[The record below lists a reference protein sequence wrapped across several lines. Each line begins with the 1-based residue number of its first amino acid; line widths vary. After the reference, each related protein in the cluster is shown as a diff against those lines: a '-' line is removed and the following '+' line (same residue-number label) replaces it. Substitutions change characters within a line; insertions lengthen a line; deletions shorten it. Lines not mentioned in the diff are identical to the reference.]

1 MSLLVASTLAKSYG
15 GVKAVKDI
23 SLTVKAGEILA
34 VIGPNGAG
42 KSTLF
47 GMIAGQVRPDAGS
60 VTLDGRP
67 ITGLAPRQIAPLGL
81 GRTFQITGRYASL
94 TALEAV
100 QTALHAQKARW
111 CNLWRSAAALDRD
124 AALAMLAEVG
134 IAHLANRTSADLP
147 YGDVKR
153 VELAI
158 ALAGSPKILLMD
170 EPTAGMAA
178 GERLALMA
186 EVTRLASARG
196 LAVLFTEHDMEVV
209 FGHAHRVQVIARGAM
224 IAEGKPEMIRA
235 NPLVRSLYL
244 GDVDA

>member
-1 MSLLVASTLAKSYG
+1 MSLLVASNLAKSYG
-15 GVKAVKDI
+15 GVKAVKEV

-47 GMIAGQVRPDAGS
+47 GLIAGQVRPDAGS
-60 VTLDGRP
+60 VTLDGQP
-67 ITGLAPRQIAPLGL
+67 ITGLSPRKIARLGL

-100 QTALHAQKARW
+100 QTALHAQAARW
-111 CNLWRSAAALDRD
+111 RNLWRDAATLDKD
-124 AALAMLAEVG
+124 KALAMLAEVG
-134 IAHLANRTSADLP
+134 IAHLADRTTADLP

-186 EVTRLASARG
+186 EVAHLAQARG

-209 FGHAHRVQVIARGAM
+209 FGHAHRVQVVARGAV
-224 IAEGKPEMIRA
+224 IAEGRPDMIRA

>member
-1 MSLLVASTLAKSYG
+1 MSLLVASNLTKSYG
-15 GVKAVKDI
+15 GVKAVKEV

-47 GMIAGQVRPDAGS
+47 GLIAGQVRPDAGS
-60 VTLDGRP
+60 VTLDGQP
-67 ITGLAPRQIAPLGL
+67 ITGLSPRKIARLGL

-100 QTALHAQKARW
+100 QTALHAQAARW
-111 CNLWRSAAALDRD
+111 RNLWRDAATLDKD
-124 AALAMLAEVG
+124 KALAMLAEVG
-134 IAHLANRTSADLP
+134 IAHLADRTTADLP

-186 EVTRLASARG
+186 EVAHLAQARG

-209 FGHAHRVQVIARGAM
+209 FGHAHRVQVVARGAV
-224 IAEGKPEMIRA
+224 IAEGRPDMIRA